1 MKVTIAIK
9 DQDRIDLKTD
19 LTSDEL
25 VSMFESAKKDGK
37 LLRLMDADD
46 GQIIFVQPDEIKFLI
61 IDPKEAQPV
70 GFVN

>member
-19 LTSDEL
+19 LTADEL
-25 VSMFESAKKDGK
+25 VNLLESAKKSGK
-37 LLRLMDADD
+37 LLKLKDADD
-46 GQIIFVQPDEIKFLI
+46 EQIIFVQPDQIKFLI